1 MSNKKKYILS
11 IVTIL
16 SVLLL
21 DQVIKFVV
29 KLHMFS
35 GEEIIVIPNFFKI
48 HFTEN
53 PGMAFGMELGGS
65 NGKMF
70 LSIFR
75 LFAISGIAY
84 FLWNGIKNNYHP
96 GLIFCISLIFAG
108 AVGNMID
115 CAFYGMIFNESYH
128 ELATLFPAEGG
139 YSSFLKG
146 NVVDMLYFP
155 IINNAHFPKWIPLIG
170 GSEFSFF
177 NAIFNIA
184 DSSITVGVAII
195 LIFQRS
201 FFPQEEEII
210 HELKEEV
217 EDVIVGT
224 ENIDRDIEMT
234 QWDNEYEED
243 SPKI

>member
-1 MSNKKKYILS
+1 MNNRKKYILS
-11 IVTIL
+11 ITTIL
-16 SVLLL
+16 VVLLL
-21 DQVIKFVV
+21 DQALKFAV
-29 KLHMFS
+29 KLHMFA
-35 GEEIIVIPNFFKI
+35 GEEIVIIPNFFKI

-53 PGMAFGMELGGS
+53 AGMAFGMELGGV

-70 LSIFR
+70 LSVFR
-75 LFAISGIAY
+75 LFAITGIAY
-84 FLWNGIKNNYHP
+84 FLFNGIKKGYHT
-96 GLIFCISLIFAG
+96 GLVFCISLIFAG

-115 CAFYGMIFNESYH
+115 CAFYGIIFNNSFH
-128 ELATLFPAEGG
+128 EIAQLFPKDGG

-155 IINNAHFPKWIPLIG
+155 IINNAHLPNWIPLIG

-195 LIFQRS
+195 LVFQRK

-210 HELKEEV
+210 HEVVEEIKDNLH
-217 EDVIVGT
+217 EESPAT
-224 ENIDRDIEMT
+224 ESSIF
-234 QWDNEYEED
+234 EEQ
-243 SPKI
+243 IQ